1 MNNIIIGNA
10 ISIIAAIIM
19 IYTGTLKNK
28 KKIILIQSF
37 QIFLLT
43 ISNFILGGMS
53 GAIVNISCVIR
64 NILEYKDKLG
74 IKTKIVLTAVTVYF
88 SVKYNNHGL
97 LGYLPIISTIV
108 YLWLINLK
116 DIIKFKYLVIFTNS
130 TWFLYDLLIFAVV
143 MAVFDFVSVITNIIS
158 VIKIKK
164 DNRLNK
170 EEKEN
175 IENKE
180 NKEINDKIIEEKV
193 IN

>member
-1 MNNIIIGNA
+1 MNDIIIGNA

-19 IYTGTLKNK
+19 VYTGTLKNK

-43 ISNFILGGMS
+43 ISNFVLGGMS

-64 NILEYKDKLG
+64 NILEYKEKLG
-74 IKTKIVLTAVTVYF
+74 TKTKIVLTIVTLYF

-97 LGYLPIISTIV
+97 LGYLPIISTTV

-116 DIIKFKYLVIFTNS
+116 DIIKFKYLVIFTNI
-130 TWFLYDLLIFAVV
+130 TWFLYDLLIFAIV
-143 MAVFDFVSVITNIIS
+143 MAVFDFISVITNIVS

-164 DNRLNK
+164 ENKLNRIK
-170 EEKEN
+170 EEKES
-175 IENKE
+175 
-180 NKEINDKIIEEKV
+180 KEIDNKIIEEKV

>member
-19 IYTGTLKNK
+19 VYTGTLKNK

-43 ISNFILGGMS
+43 ISNFVLGGMS

-64 NILEYKDKLG
+64 NILEYKEKLG
-74 IKTKIVLTAVTVYF
+74 TKTKIVLTIVTLYF

-97 LGYLPIISTIV
+97 LGYLPIISTTV

-116 DIIKFKYLVIFTNS
+116 DIIKFKYLVIFTNI
-130 TWFLYDLLIFAVV
+130 TWFLYDLLIFAIV
-143 MAVFDFVSVITNIIS
+143 MAVFDFISVITNIVS

-164 DNRLNK
+164 ENKLNRIK
-170 EEKEN
+170 VEKES
-175 IENKE
+175 
-180 NKEINDKIIEEKV
+180 KEIDNKIIEEKV